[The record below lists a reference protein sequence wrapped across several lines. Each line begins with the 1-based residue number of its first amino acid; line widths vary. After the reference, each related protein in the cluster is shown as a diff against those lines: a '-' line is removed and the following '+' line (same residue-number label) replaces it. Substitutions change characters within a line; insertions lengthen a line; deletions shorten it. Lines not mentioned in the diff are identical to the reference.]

1 MPTIQ
6 SIILGAVFSLAA
18 VCCFAKGTI
27 SKMDRPAYVDE
38 EYWNERSRR
47 QPQNMAAA
55 WRRSAV
61 NPTATQNSDTAAR
74 VLNHSWGAQTSSVRG
89 IPQTVSGVGSGTHG
103 RLMGH
108 SLYSV

>member
-1 MPTIQ
+1 
-6 SIILGAVFSLAA
+6 
-18 VCCFAKGTI
+18 
-27 SKMDRPAYVDE
+27 MDRPAYVDE
-38 EYWNERSRR
+38 EYWKERSRR
-47 QPQNMAAA
+47 QPQNMAEA